1 MNADIAKELAA
12 GNLVGMGVEF
22 WPNGEQ
28 SDMWGIVERVVGG
41 EVEIR
46 GPFNR
51 LDWAPIAHLVPGG
64 YAKHLEFLAE
74 QAAQ

>member
-1 MNADIAKELAA
+1 MNADIAKMKL
-12 GNLVGMGVEF
+12 GGFLVGAGVEF

-28 SDMWGIVERVVGG
+28 SDMWGVVERVVGS

-51 LDWAPIAHLVPGG
+51 LDRAPIAHLVPLG
-64 YAKHLEFLAE
+64 YAKQLAFLAE
-74 QAAQ
+74 SSAQ